1 MKNFSLLTLL
11 TEAPSECGS
20 NPAVAINTREY
31 ANKSESATH
40 HYWTESNRAGTLY
53 YKCKKKSAAPVV
65 NPDPVPVVTSDCP
78 NDTEK
83 PDFIKYIWV
92 SQGWVDASGNPD
104 TTKHQSRACGVNG
117 SGVALSCT
125 YTEALSK
132 ECGPGLRKAWKELKT
147 KFEEWKNSNPQ
158 PNPVVQQDTEQQKI
172 EKCKAQNLVYDKA
185 TDACVAPVQE
195 VDPDVQTLKDEMEVY
210 RTILNSFTD
219 TSGWMQLDTL
229 TPNKYTPNNLN
240 IDLLDGVTA
249 QIVELIENKG
259 SSSDFGLFIKMLT
272 SIKDAYN
279 VDKYKDF
286 FQKKVDPKGQDI
298 FGKINGLI
306 NNINTA
312 ANEKRNAYG
321 YNPLTKPTE
330 KQIREF
336 VFRGQLR
343 SVYKVGKVNLM
354 MDVYTYTKGVP
365 LEDGGD
371 KEVTNEIKSYLDAV
385 KTNLNFN
392 TCKDILSV
400 YRSTYNKN
408 VYTDDLFVG
417 IKKQI
422 QKCWCEKHYEDLGKL
437 GTKNMFNKEMR
448 KDRKELI
455 TFLNTLGS
463 SIMGDYAIALNDR
476 VCSKIKISK

>member
-11 TEAPSECGS
+11 TEAPTECGT
-20 NPAVAINTREY
+20 NPALSINQREF
-31 ANKSESATH
+31 ASKDSAY
-40 HYWTESNRAGTLY
+40 HYWKVENPPSQGGTLY
-53 YKCKKKSAAPVV
+53 YRCKKKSAAPVV
-65 NPDPVPVVTSDCP
+65 NPDPAPVGTKKCP
-78 NDTEK
+78 NEEGYD
-83 PDFIKYIWV
+83 IKEFQDWLD
-92 SQGWVDASGNPD
+92 SQKIAWTSSGGQLNKG
-104 TTKHQSRACGVNG
+104 TGYGNCGDKTQ
-117 SGVALSCT
+117 A
-125 YTEALSK
+125 
-132 ECGPGLRKAWKELKT
+132 AWKTYRE
-147 KFEEWKNSNPQ
+147 KFIEYKKGNQQ
-158 PNPVVQQDTEQQKI
+158 PSPDPVVQQDTEQQKI

-195 VDPDVQTLKDEMEVY
+195 VDPDVQKLKDEMEVY

-298 FGKINGLI
+298 FGKIDGLI

-312 ANEKRNAYG
+312 ANEYKNGYG

-371 KEVTNEIKSYLDAV
+371 KEVTSEIKSYLDAV

-400 YRSTYNKN
+400 YRSTYNKK
-408 VYTDDLFVG
+408 VYTVELFTG

-422 QKCWCEKHYEDLGKL
+422 QKCWCNKHYEDLGKL

-455 TFLNTLGS
+455 TFLNSLGGAQ
-463 SIMGDYAIALNDR
+463 MGDYAIGLNDS